1 VSMRGASKAPMFE
14 QFRGRLRFVLLVFMA
29 VALLLA
35 ARAIYLQLFNDDFL
49 QDQARF
55 TRVRK
60 VLAHRGSIYDRNME
74 PLAVTTPVDSVW
86 VCPPE
91 IQGSI
96 DQIPVL
102 ARALH
107 RPPREIA
114 KLIAR
119 ASDRKFVYLARHMQ
133 PEDAYNVKALGI
145 PGVYLLRE
153 YRRFYTSGEVAAHLL
168 GFTRQYED
176 KGQEGLE
183 LAFDPTLSARPG
195 AKRVIQDSR
204 GHTIEDLESIVAA
217 RPGEDL
223 ITSIDL
229 RIQYLAYRELKAAVQ
244 EHHAKSGSMVIIDID
259 TGEVLA
265 MVNQPFY
272 NPNVREQFSPGRFR
286 NRAATDVFEPGS
298 SIKPFVAAAALATG
312 RYHAS
317 TVIDT
322 SPGYFVVGGKT
333 IRDKHNLGAVTLTR
347 VIAQSSNVGMARM
360 SLTLSPETIWKTLEA
375 FGFGETTE
383 SGFPGEGLG
392 KVPDNEKGKLRLAVS
407 SYGYGLSVT
416 PLQLARAY
424 AILGAGG
431 IRRPVSLQRLDT
443 PVEGRRV
450 ISEAVAREMR
460 TMMEEVVSQYGTGN
474 RAALAGYRVAGKTGT
489 AWKAANG
496 GYSTDKYVAVFGGVV
511 PASRPKLAA
520 VVVINEPSGNEYYGG
535 DVAAPVFAKVLS
547 GALRLMAVAPD
558 GLAPIS
564 QTALEVQSR

>member
-1 VSMRGASKAPMFE
+1 MRGASKAPMFE
-14 QFRGRLRFVLLVFMA
+14 QFRGRLRFVLFAFMA
-29 VALLLA
+29 VAILLA
-35 ARAIYLQLFNDDFL
+35 ARAVYLQLFNDDFL

-96 DQIPVL
+96 DQIPLL

-229 RIQYLAYRELKAAVQ
+229 RIQYLAYRELKAAVL

-272 NPNVREQFSPGRFR
+272 NPNVREQFAPARFR

-333 IRDKHNLGAVTLTR
+333 IRDKHNLGPVTLTR

-360 SLTLSPETIWKTLEA
+360 SLTLSPETVWKTLGA
-375 FGFGETTE
+375 FGFGESTE

-392 KVPDNEKGKLRLAVS
+392 KVPDEEKGKLRLAVS

-416 PLQLARAY
+416 PLQLTRAY

-431 IRRPVSLQRLDT
+431 IRRPVSLQRVEA

-460 TMMEEVVSQYGTGN
+460 TMMEEVVSQSGTGN

-564 QTALEVQSR
+564 QTALEVQPR